1 MDILITN
8 VDASTLLP
16 SFFELVLQQSLDECL
31 TPALAHILPRS
42 DRAGILKGA
51 LDSLSLIGFGSLA
64 SERLC
69 GFSRA
74 SEGAAPLK
82 RGRRAALSVAL
93 WVLLPPLWSA
103 LEASLKRRGDR
114 VTRSGR
120 PRLGAGIQALASLAR
135 PTTKVVN
142 LAFQLA
148 YLVGATKYFSAN
160 GWISRQVLV
169 RTSVAKADKASSADP
184 ARRIAYFRYA
194 VVSLVIIYKALE
206 FLYREREEIGL
217 ERSDR
222 NGRPAPPAPLPAIP
236 AASGC
241 GVPVDERTCPLCNR
255 KRTLS
260 ATCGSGFVFCYRC
273 LLDFVREHHCCPVTR
288 QPASE
293 ESIIR
298 IYDGGDD

>member
-1 MDILITN
+1 MAAH
-8 VDASTLLP
+8 VR
-16 SFFELVLQQSLDECL
+16 
-31 TPALAHILPRS
+31 TPP
-42 DRAGILKGA
+42 
-51 LDSLSLIGFGSLA
+51 
-64 SERLC
+64 
-69 GFSRA
+69 
-74 SEGAAPLK
+74 K
-82 RGRRAALSVAL
+82 R
-93 WVLLPPLWSA
+93 
-103 LEASLKRRGDR
+103 
-114 VTRSGR
+114 TQGR

-260 ATCGSGFVFCYRC
+260 ATCGKAAAPSAGICLSGGEAYASLLLAGSGFVFCYRC

>member
-1 MDILITN
+1 MGTDRDQSSFVRALFLAHGGVQSMDILITN

-114 VTRSGR
+114 VTRS
-120 PRLGAGIQALASLAR
+120 
-135 PTTKVVN
+135 V
-142 LAFQLA
+142 
-148 YLVGATKYFSAN
+148 SA
-160 GWISRQVLV
+160 
-169 RTSVAKADKASSADP
+169 AADA
-184 ARRIAYFRYA
+184 
-194 VVSLVIIYKALE
+194 
-206 FLYREREEIGL
+206 
-217 ERSDR
+217 
-222 NGRPAPPAPLPAIP
+222 
-236 AASGC
+236 
-241 GVPVDERTCPLCNR
+241 
-255 KRTLS
+255 
-260 ATCGSGFVFCYRC
+260 
-273 LLDFVREHHCCPVTR
+273 
-288 QPASE
+288 
-293 ESIIR
+293 
-298 IYDGGDD
+298 